1 MSQCL
6 IKVLKGANVQFVYIF
21 TIPLLYIWYYCWEDV
36 LFLAIRS
43 NFLQF
48 DDCYIG
54 QLKTLSLQMT
64 NHLPMDSFRF
74 MWPDHLYLKFSP
86 QVGHLRPCTS
96 KNILVTFKSTT
107 AVRFKREPV
116 SCYVTKIIYTKP
128 LSEVPDWDD
137 RIKVVKWVDV
147 TWVDV
152 TSPVSAPDRW
162 AQLQAG

>member
-1 MSQCL
+1 MLHQCIL
-6 IKVLKGANVQFVYIF
+6 KIITCAIYRLKSIWMQCAISVLVY
-21 TIPLLYIWYYCWEDV
+21 LLLHLGRPSV
-36 LFLAIRS
+36 LALRS

-54 QLKTLSLQMT
+54 QSKTLSLQMT

-86 QVGHLRPCTS
+86 QVGHLHPCAS
-96 KNILVTFKSTT
+96 KNILVTFKSTS
-107 AVRFKREPV
+107 AVRFRREPV
-116 SCYVTKIIYTKP
+116 SCFVKKIIYSKP

-147 TWVDV
+147 T
-152 TSPVSAPDRW
+152 SPVPARER
-162 AQLQAG
+162 